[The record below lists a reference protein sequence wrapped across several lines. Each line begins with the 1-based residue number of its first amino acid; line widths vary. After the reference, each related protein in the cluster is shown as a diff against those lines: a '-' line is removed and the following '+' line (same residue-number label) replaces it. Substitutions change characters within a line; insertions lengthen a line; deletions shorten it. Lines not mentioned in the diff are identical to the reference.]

1 MSAKFSTNKE
11 KPYFVCPIDDNKF
24 VRTQNDWVVHVI
36 QNHAIDAE
44 ERAPKVCRDFIKV
57 CRTFFEESD

>member
-11 KPYFVCPIDDNKF
+11 KPYLACAICNVKYIGTTNE
-24 VRTQNDWVVHVI
+24 WVLHVI
-36 QNHAIDAE
+36 DEHGDDLNQ
-44 ERAPKVCRDFIKV
+44 RAPKVCRDFIKI